1 LGAKLRISEDKT
13 KNINIFIGLIIE
25 PGDFNLKGSGI
36 KARGKS
42 DLSFVEREYLRR
54 SQSVRRSEG
63 EGKKVKIMHYK
74 L

>member
-25 PGDFNLKGSGI
+25 PGDLNLKGSGI

-42 DLSFVEREYLRR
+42 DLSFVERE
-54 SQSVRRSEG
+54 
-63 EGKKVKIMHYK
+63 
-74 L
+74 